1 MQMEEQILDFLDGNL
16 SAPQEEELL
25 HRLAVSPERRTM
37 LRQHLQVREMVG
49 ALAKKQQVAVPIA
62 LTASLFA
69 TVASLGYTGPQPM
82 KPNIATAPTSAML
95 AKPIASGRSRFLRPV
110 PVLALALLCL
120 FAGSGITYLV
130 SDGSRAGIGN
140 SIKNT
145 PNLSATQQSTS
156 TQLPIT
162 ASNTNTLAT
171 SRKEVNDAAVVG
183 NTVGS
188 SVSNSAKRNTSAHSV
203 ANDGNSNVLTNDSK
217 ISVNSKE
224 HTNAPASISDVR
236 DNDKPVENPPAPIV
250 HLEKTDVP
258 DVKPAS
264 DIHGDQNVAPDRIK
278 VNPFDPKTN
287 TRKNYTQPFSFSLR
301 TGGGKVPGSDQGYT
315 GSLIELRGSMFAN
328 NWLSFTVSVGQFMPY
343 ESTPSSAGVNS
354 DGAQL
359 YKLAPVLNYKN
370 VVGLEVGS
378 QFSVLN
384 MPFDVS
390 VGAMTNFAGT
400 IIPRASLFTSLD
412 LQENLALKVGIEGM
426 FYSHDVSS
434 SLNQQ
439 LASSPHSQLIG
450 KNRAKETDGFFGPAV
465 ELFWRF

>member
-49 ALAKKQQVAVPIA
+49 ALAKKQQVAVPTA

-82 KPNIATAPTSAML
+82 KPHIATPPTSAML
-95 AKPIASGRSRFLRPV
+95 AKPVASSRSRFLRPV
-110 PVLALALLCL
+110 PVLMLALLCL
-120 FAGSGITYLV
+120 LTGSGITYFV
-130 SDGSRAGIGN
+130 NDGSQTGVEN
-140 SIKNT
+140 SVKNT
-145 PNLSATQQSTS
+145 PNLSTTQQSTS
-156 TQLPIT
+156 TQL
-162 ASNTNTLAT
+162 SNTPSTTITPAT
-171 SRKEVNDAAVVG
+171 SSKEGNNIPVVG
-183 NTVGS
+183 NRVRS
-188 SVSNSAKRNTSAHSV
+188 SVSNSAKRNTSTHSV
-203 ANDGNSNVLTNDSK
+203 AKDGNSNVLTDNNK
-217 ISVNSKE
+217 TSVNSKE
-224 HTNAPASISDVR
+224 NNNPPASISDVR
-236 DNDKPVENPPAPIV
+236 DNNKSVENPPAPTV
-250 HLEKTDVP
+250 HVEKIDVP
-258 DVKPAS
+258 NVKPAT
-264 DIHGDQNVAPDRIK
+264 DIHGDQNGAPERIK

-287 TRKNYTQPFSFSLR
+287 TGKNYTQPFSFSLR

-315 GSLIELRGSMFAN
+315 GSLVELRGSMFAN

-359 YKLAPVLNYKN
+359 YKLDPVLNYKN
-370 VVGLEVGS
+370 VVGLEIGS

-400 IIPRASLFTSLD
+400 IMPRASLFTSLD

-434 SLNQQ
+434 SLNQK

>member
-1 MQMEEQILDFLDGNL
+1 MEEQILDFLDGNL

-25 HRLAVSPERRTM
+25 HRLAVSPERRTL

-49 ALAKKQQVAVPIA
+49 ALAKKQQVAVPTA

-82 KPNIATAPTSAML
+82 KPQTVATATSATL
-95 AKPIASGRSRFLRPV
+95 AKPIASSRSAFLRPV
-110 PVLALALLCL
+110 PVLLLALLCL
-120 FAGSGITYLV
+120 LAGSGVTYLV
-130 SDGSRAGIGN
+130 SDGTHLGIGN
-140 SIKNT
+140 TVKT
-145 PNLSATQQSTS
+145 TQNLSATQQHSFVEPSTITSNIPVSLSSGNEPNGIPIAGNSIRSGVSKTINNIASTHSGGKYHRANTVTIKSTS
-156 TQLPIT
+156 
-162 ASNTNTLAT
+162 
-171 SRKEVNDAAVVG
+171 
-183 NTVGS
+183 
-188 SVSNSAKRNTSAHSV
+188 
-203 ANDGNSNVLTNDSK
+203 
-217 ISVNSKE
+217 SVNSKE
-224 HTNAPASISDVR
+224 NDNTSATLPDVGG
-236 DNDKPVENPPAPIV
+236 NIKQEVKEPSPIV
-250 HLEKTDVP
+250 HIEKNDVP
-258 DVKPAS
+258 GMKPGM
-264 DIHGDQNVAPDRIK
+264 DIRGDQNVAPDKIK
-278 VNPFDPKTN
+278 VNPLDSKTN

-328 NWLSFTVSVGQFMPY
+328 DWLSFTVSVGQFMPY
-343 ESTPSSAGVNS
+343 ESTPVSAGVNS

-359 YKLAPVLNYKN
+359 YRLDPVLNYKN
-370 VVGLEVGS
+370 VVGLEIGS

-400 IIPRASLFTSLD
+400 IMPRASLFTSLD

-439 LASSPHSQLIG
+439 LSSSAHSQLIG
-450 KNRAKETDGFFGPAV
+450 KNRTKETDGFFGPAV

>member
-25 HRLAVSPERRTM
+25 HRLAVSPERRTL

-49 ALAKKQQVAVPIA
+49 ALAKKQQVAVPTA

-82 KPNIATAPTSAML
+82 KPHIATAPTSAML
-95 AKPIASGRSRFLRPV
+95 AKPIASSRSRFLRPV
-110 PVLALALLCL
+110 PVLVLALLCL
-120 FAGSGITYLV
+120 LAGSGITYLV
-130 SDGSRAGIGN
+130 SDGSQAGTGN
-140 SIKNT
+140 LVKNT
-145 PNLSATQQSTS
+145 ANLSATQQSTS
-156 TQLPIT
+156 TQLPNT
-162 ASNTNTLAT
+162 ASNTSVPVT
-171 SRKEVNDAAVVG
+171 SSREHNDLPIAG
-183 NTVGS
+183 NTARS
-188 SVSNSAKRNTSAHSV
+188 SVSNSVNKSVSTHSV
-203 ANDGNSNVLTNDSK
+203 AKNGNSNALTNDSK

-224 HTNAPASISDVR
+224 NNNVPASISDVR
-236 DNDKPVENPPAPIV
+236 DNNKSVENPPAPIV
-250 HLEKTDVP
+250 HIEKNDVP

-264 DIHGDQNVAPDRIK
+264 DIRGDQNIAPERIK
-278 VNPFDPKTN
+278 VNQFDPKTN

-315 GSLIELRGSMFAN
+315 GSLVELRGSMFAN

-343 ESTPSSAGVNS
+343 ESTPVSAGVNS

-359 YKLAPVLNYKN
+359 YKLDPVLNYKN
-370 VVGLEVGS
+370 VVGLEIGS

-400 IIPRASLFTSLD
+400 IMPRASLFTSLD

-450 KNRAKETDGFFGPAV
+450 KNRTKETDGFFGPAV